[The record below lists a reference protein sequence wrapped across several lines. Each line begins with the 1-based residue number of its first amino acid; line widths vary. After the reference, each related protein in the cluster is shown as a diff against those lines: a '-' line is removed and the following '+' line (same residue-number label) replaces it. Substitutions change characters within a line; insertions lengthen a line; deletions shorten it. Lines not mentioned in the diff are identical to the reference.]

1 MSFNTN
7 TEEEGKTTMN
17 NAQTFTREMA
27 QDGNEAPVYFNEVHN
42 ANNWWVRHRRRQRIA
57 NAALALTLT
66 LVAVFYCVVAGV

>member
-42 ANNWWVRHRRRQRIA
+42 ANNWWARHRRRQRIA
-57 NAALALTLT
+57 NAALALTLALT
-66 LVAVFYCVVAGV
+66 AVFYCVVAGV